1 MAREPEIQPVTARL
15 RYVGKPDTAA
25 TARVRRY
32 DRALRMR
39 RALQTLGTGWGLA
52 IAAIFLPVLHFIL
65 VPALALGTPLIALQR
80 WGEASVLV
88 GASGA
93 CPACGAAQD
102 WKLHPSKLGEPV
114 AHRCESCGRALTL
127 ETDPD
132 PR

>member
-1 MAREPEIQPVTARL
+1 MASEPEAESISAVL
-15 RYVGKPDTAA
+15 RYLGKPDSPA

-32 DRALRMR
+32 DRAMRMSRMLR
-39 RALQTLGTGWGLA
+39 TLGTGWALA
-52 IAAIFLPVLHFIL
+52 VAAIFLPVLHFIL

-80 WGEASVLV
+80 WGEAAVLI

-93 CPACGAAQD
+93 CPACGKPQD

-114 AHRCESCGRALTL
+114 AQRCESCGRALTL
-127 ETDPD
+127 VTAAD

>member
-1 MAREPEIQPVTARL
+1 MAREPETQDVHARIK
-15 RYVGKPDTAA
+15 YTGKPDAPA

-32 DRALRMR
+32 DRALRMS
-39 RALQTLGTGWGLA
+39 RALKTLGTGWALA

-80 WGEASVLV
+80 WGESAVLV
-88 GASGA
+88 GATGN
-93 CPACGAAQD
+93 CPACGQPQD

-114 AHRCESCGRALTL
+114 SQRCESCGRALTL

-132 PR
+132 PK